1 MDKNIGEDMNNLLRV
16 IASSSSLTQ
25 QITQAYMESSTK
37 RMSRYEDYIE
47 YVDACIWFEEMPKTF
62 YRWEREGS

>member
-16 IASSSSLTQ
+16 IASSSSLIQ

-37 RMSRYEDYIE
+37 RMSRYEDY
-47 YVDACIWFEEMPKTF
+47 ACIWFEEMPKTF